1 MLYITTMQYSEFLL
15 ELFYNLKALYQKNLK
30 FPNVSFQQILAI
42 LMVDN
47 SGMEMSSLSKKLGI
61 DNSTATRLIDG
72 LEEKKLVK
80 RKRGV
85 SDNRVIKV
93 FLTNKGKI
101 FYNSIEL
108 QLEKIGYS
116 IETKIDVNSR
126 GEIIESGISLNWAI
140 IKQLNK

>member
-30 FPNVSFQQILAI
+30 FPNISFQQILAI
-42 LMVDN
+42 RMVDN

-72 LEEKKLVK
+72 LEKKKLVK

-85 SDNRVIKV
+85 SDNRVINV
-93 FLTNKGKI
+93 FLTNKGKKTC
-101 FYNSIEL
+101 NSIEL
-108 QLEKIGYS
+108 QLEKIGSS

-126 GEIIESGISLNWAI
+126 GEIIESSISLNWAI
-140 IKQLNK
+140 VKQLN